1 MFYKRFPVFFAALL
15 FLISSPSYAH
25 QHKFRHYGMENGM
38 NSNTVFR
45 ILQDRD
51 GLMWFG
57 TSEGLAR
64 YDGVSFKTW
73 RSNPQDIHSLGN
85 NTIYSLVEDERGVLY
100 IGTENGL
107 YSFDKNREIFDRIL
121 TRESLLD
128 SVNDKFSIIFVRSM
142 DVDNKG
148 RLWIATL
155 GQGLFRY
162 DIHNKSLIHISAFP
176 DNKYGTDSDYIT
188 SVLCDEKGRVW
199 LTNATQYL
207 YLFDEVQEKFSK
219 IRIYDASNNVECR
232 STFSLCEDFRG
243 NIWLG
248 GWENGL
254 FRYDR
259 EKSEFTSYR
268 PVSENGT
275 KLYAGRIHVIAETG
289 PGIISYGCDNGIVNL
304 NTTTL
309 ECENLRYAP
318 YSNSSLTDNFIYD
331 IVRDKEGGIWVAT
344 YFGGVNYTNS
354 LTSAFDFSMTDRSG
368 SRGRVISKFCED
380 ADHKLWI
387 GTDDGGLFLYNMA
400 SGQCQSKILDKD
412 FPNLNIH
419 ALLKDDDGL
428 WVGTYSHGLYF
439 LDTDSGN
446 VKHWQQFG
454 EGSTTHMS
462 VYALYRNFDGK
473 LWIGTKT
480 GIILKEGD
488 RFRKILDLGF
498 NNDII
503 DIQGDA
509 YGNIWFS
516 SINSG
521 LMQFS
526 SKTGMITRPSSK
538 GAIPEK
544 ISSMACED
552 NIIWLGTSGNGLVRY
567 DIQSGEVSQ
576 IMSGDV
582 LTSDLTVF
590 NIIADRQNL
599 WLSSN
604 SGLIL
609 YNTLTGKAKLF
620 GAGDGLSANA
630 LNSNSGILTSD
641 GVIFLGTNGGFNFFK
656 PDDIQTNSTPPSLY
670 LSNVEYANREA
681 TELRTSARTS
691 GKMGIR
697 TGDSHLNLKFSV
709 LSYMVPEKN
718 RFRWKIDDGLWR
730 ESVSGENEV
739 VLTDLGRGE
748 HSLTVSGCNND
759 GVWSEDKT
767 LAVTVRPFWY
777 NCTFALAMY
786 ALLVTAAVSLLIKF
800 IFDFNRERKAG
811 KQERIQ
817 RDRDRV
823 RLETEL
829 ELFTDIAREIR
840 TPVMLINGPV
850 DEILAEKGL
859 SEKARKNAV
868 IIKSSSGKLHTIT
881 HEILDFLHNSIEGL
895 RNNIGDIDIPLRGEY
910 RDISAEIEKSSRAE
924 MQNALT
930 RKKDSPK
937 PREISLLIIDGDE
950 QMREFLSLALSRHYK
965 DVKTV
970 ADIDEARK
978 TMNAGE
984 RIDLIIS
991 DAALAIDFC
1000 AELRSQDRFC
1010 HIPVFLL
1017 SSSNDVNLKVSA
1029 IEKGA
1034 DIFLEKPV
1042 EIEFLISQINNILD
1056 KRKMMWDSF
1065 SKHPYATLRSTV
1077 QLKGNEL
1084 FLQQLSDTVSMNISD
1099 IDFSVDDLAKQM
1111 NISRSVLFSQTR
1123 EVCGTTPNN
1132 FIKEMRLRKAASL
1145 LTEQKYKVNEIC
1157 YMVGFN
1163 TPSYFAKCFLKQ
1175 FGVLP
1180 KDFMNE
1186 ASE

>member
-1 MFYKRFPVFFAALL
+1 MFYKRLLVFLAF
-15 FLISSPSYAH
+15 FLSLNLGPAYAH
-25 QHKFRHYGMENGM
+25 QYKFRHYGMENGI

-45 ILQDRD
+45 VLQDRD
-51 GLMWFG
+51 GVMWFG

-73 RSNPQDIHSLGN
+73 RNNPKDIHSLGN
-85 NTIYSLVEDERGVLY
+85 NIIYSMVEDEQGVLY

-107 YSFDKNREIFDRIL
+107 YSFDKNQEIFDRIL
-121 TRESLLD
+121 TRESLLN
-128 SVNDKFSIIFVRSM
+128 SVNDEFSNLFVRSL
-142 DVDNKG
+142 DVDKKG

-162 DIHNKSLIHISAFP
+162 NIQDKRLVHISAFP

-188 SVLCDEKGRVW
+188 SVLCDEKGIVW
-199 LTNATQYL
+199 FTNATQYL
-207 YLFDEVQEKFSK
+207 YQFDEVQEKFSK
-219 IRIYDASNNVECR
+219 IRIYDAYNNVECR

-243 NIWLG
+243 NLWLG

-268 PVSENGT
+268 PVSENGA
-275 KLYAGRIHVIAETG
+275 KLYAGRIHVIAETE
-289 PGIISYGCDNGIVNL
+289 PGTISYGCDNGIVNL
-304 NTTTL
+304 NTVTL
-309 ECENLRYAP
+309 ECENLRYVP

-380 ADHKLWI
+380 TNHKLWI
-387 GTDDGGLFLYNMA
+387 GTDDGGLFLYDMA
-400 SGQCQSKILDKD
+400 SGQCQGKILDTD

-439 LDTDSGN
+439 LDTDSGK
-446 VKHWQQFG
+446 VKHWQKF
-454 EGSTTHMS
+454 EDGSTSHMS
-462 VYALYRNFDGK
+462 VYALYKNFDGK

-538 GAIPEK
+538 GVIPEK

-576 IMSGDV
+576 ILSGDV

-590 NIIADRQNL
+590 NIITDRQNL

-656 PDDIQTNSTPPSLY
+656 PDDIQTNSIPPSLF
-670 LSNVEYANREA
+670 LSSVEYGNQEA
-681 TELRTSARTS
+681 KEFRTSARTA
-691 GKMGIR
+691 GKMEIR
-697 TGDSHLNLKFSV
+697 TGDDHLKLKFSV

-730 ESVSGENEV
+730 ESASGENEV

-759 GVWSEDKT
+759 GVWSEEKS
-767 LAVTVRPFWY
+767 LIVTVKPFWY
-777 NCTFALAMY
+777 NCTLALAMY
-786 ALLVTAAVSLLIKF
+786 ALLVMTAVYLLIKF
-800 IFDFNRERKAG
+800 IFAYNRERKAN
-811 KQERIQ
+811 KEERIQ

-850 DEILAEKGL
+850 DEILAENGL

-868 IIKSSSGKLHTIT
+868 IIKSSSDKLHTIT

-895 RNNIGDIDIPLRGEY
+895 RKNIGDVDIPLRGEY
-910 RDISAEIEKSSRAE
+910 RDISAEIEKSTQTE
-924 MQNALT
+924 MHNALVK
-930 RKKDSPK
+930 KKDSPK
-937 PREISLLIIDGDE
+937 TREISLLIIDGDE

-978 TMNAGE
+978 TMDAGE

-991 DAALAIDFC
+991 DAILGIDFC
-1000 AELRSQDRFC
+1000 EELRNEDRFC

-1186 ASE
+1186 AN